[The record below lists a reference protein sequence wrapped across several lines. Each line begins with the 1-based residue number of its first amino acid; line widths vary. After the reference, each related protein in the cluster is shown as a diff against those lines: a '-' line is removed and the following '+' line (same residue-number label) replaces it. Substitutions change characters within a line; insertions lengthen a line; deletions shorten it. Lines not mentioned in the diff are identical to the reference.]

1 MVVEWP
7 PFVFLLAGALLAL
20 CLPGRAAAIVSI
32 AAPVLGLAHVT
43 GLHEGTEWTL
53 PWFGLHLVPGRV
65 DRLGLLFGSSF
76 HIAALL
82 GALYSWHVR
91 DRVQQVASLGY
102 AASAVGAVFAGD
114 MLSLFVAW
122 ELMTLTSVFLIWA
135 RRTSAS
141 VRAGMR
147 YVILQGLSGLVLL
160 AGVLTRYAETGSL
173 AFTSI
178 GLEDGEPY
186 AWLIL
191 LGVGIKAA
199 FPGAHVWI
207 TDGYPNA
214 TPTGSVWLSAFTTK
228 VAVYVL
234 ARGYAGTEIL
244 VVIGALMAAFPIFY
258 AVIENDLR
266 RVLGYSMINQV
277 GFMVVGV
284 GIGTELAVNGAVAH
298 AFNDV
303 LFKGL
308 LFMSMGAVL
317 HTTGRIGG
325 AELGGLARKMP
336 WTATCCVV
344 GAASIS
350 AFPLFSGFVS
360 KSMVMAAALAEHH
373 EFVWLVLLFASA
385 GVFHHAGIK
394 IPYFA
399 FFAPARGETE
409 GIREA
414 PWNMRLAMGAA
425 AVLCIAIGVFPEHLY
440 ARLPFPTDYTAY
452 DATHVLAQTQLL
464 FFSAL
469 AFAWLQWTRLYPPE
483 VPATNLDADWLWRGL
498 GLRAFRSV
506 RNSVERAALAV
517 RGSSHDVVGAALRGL
532 TRSHGPHGLL
542 ARSWP
547 TASVMV
553 WVAVLLGGYL
563 LLYFARIG

>member
-1 MVVEWP
+1 MLGDWP
-7 PFVFLLAGALLAL
+7 PFVFLLLGALMAL

-32 AAPVLGLAHVT
+32 ASPVLGFAHVV
-43 GLHEGTEWTL
+43 GLQEGAQWALEL
-53 PWFGLHLVPGRV
+53 FGLELVPAKV
-65 DRLGLLFGSSF
+65 DRLSLLFGYLF
-76 HIAALL
+76 HLAAFL
-82 GALYSWHVR
+82 GAVYSWHVR

-102 AASAVGAVFAGD
+102 AASAVGVVFAGD

-122 ELMTLTSVFLIWA
+122 ELMAVTSVFLIWA
-135 RRTSAS
+135 RRTKAS
-141 VRAGMR
+141 LGAGMR

-160 AGVLTRYAETGSL
+160 AGVLMRSAETGTL
-173 AFTSI
+173 AFGPI
-178 GLEDGEPY
+178 GLDGGELF

-191 LGVGIKAA
+191 IGVGIKAA
-199 FPGAHVWI
+199 FPGAHVWL

-214 TPTGSVWLSAFTTK
+214 TPTGAVWLSAFTTK

-244 VVIGALMAAFPIFY
+244 VVVGAVMAAFPIFY

-317 HTTGRIGG
+317 HATGRIGG
-325 AELGGLARKMP
+325 ANLGGLAKKMP

-360 KSMVMAAALAEHH
+360 KSMVMAAALAEHR
-373 EFVWLVLLFASA
+373 ESVWLVLLFASA

-399 FFAPARGETE
+399 FFAPARGET
-409 GIREA
+409 GGVREA

-425 AVLCIAIGVFPEHLY
+425 ALLCVAIGVAPGHLY
-440 ARLPFPTDYTAY
+440 ALLPFPTDYSAY
-452 DATHVLAQTQLL
+452 DATHVLTQMQIL

-469 AFAWLQWTRLYPPE
+469 AFAWLQWTKLYPPE
-483 VPATNLDADWLWRGL
+483 VPSTNLDADWIWRGL
-498 GLRAFRSV
+498 GLGAHRGLRAG
-506 RNSVERAALAV
+506 VEQVAGAV
-517 RGSSHDVVGAALRGL
+517 RSGSHEALGAVLRGL

-553 WVAVLLGGYL
+553 WVTVLLSGYL
-563 LLYFARIG
+563 LLYFARI

>member
-1 MVVEWP
+1 MWVEWP
-7 PFVFLLAGALLAL
+7 PFVFLLAGAVLAL
-20 CLPGRAAAIVSI
+20 VLPGRAAAVISLI
-32 AAPVLGLAHVT
+32 APVLGFVQVVSLT
-43 GLHEGTEWTL
+43 EGTEWTIRL
-53 PWFGLHLVPGRV
+53 LGLELLPGRV
-65 DRLGLLFGSSF
+65 DRLSLLFGYLF
-76 HIAALL
+76 HIAAFL
-82 GALYSWHVR
+82 GAVYSWHVR

-102 AASAVGAVFAGD
+102 AASAVGVVFAGD

-122 ELMTLTSVFLIWA
+122 ELMAVTSVFLIWA
-135 RRTSAS
+135 RRTRAS
-141 VRAGMR
+141 VGAGLR

-160 AGVLTRYAETGSL
+160 AGVLMRYGETGTL
-173 AFTSI
+173 EVGPI
-178 GLEDGEPY
+178 GLEGGELF

-191 LGVGIKAA
+191 AGVGIKAA
-199 FPGAHVWI
+199 FPGAHVWL

-234 ARGYAGTEIL
+234 ARGYAGTEVL
-244 VVIGALMAAFPIFY
+244 VVLGAVMAAFPIFY

-317 HTTGRIGG
+317 HATGRIGG
-325 AELGGLARKMP
+325 ASLGGLAKKMP

-360 KSMVMAAALAEHH
+360 KSMVMAAALEEHH
-373 EFVWLVLLFASA
+373 EIVWLVLLFASA

-399 FFAPARGETE
+399 FFAPARGETDSV
-409 GIREA
+409 REA
-414 PWNMRLAMGAA
+414 PWNMRIAMGAA
-425 AVLCIAIGVFPEHLY
+425 ALLCIAIGVAPRSLY
-440 ARLPFPTDYTAY
+440 ALLPYATDYSAY
-452 DATHVLAQTQLL
+452 DATHVLTQTQIL

-469 AFAWLQWTRLYPPE
+469 AFAWLQWTKLYPPE
-483 VPATNLDADWLWRGL
+483 IPSTNLDADWLWRVP
-498 GLRAFRSV
+498 GLRAYRLV
-506 RNSVERAALAV
+506 RAGVARVAGGV
-517 RGSSHDVVGAALRGL
+517 RGGSHEALGGVLRGL
-532 TRSHGPHGLL
+532 KRSHGPHGLL

-553 WVAVLLGGYL
+553 WVTVLLSGYL
-563 LLYFARIG
+563 LLYFARI